1 MESFDHR
8 RHLRP
13 DPASL
18 DTIERRMPVRTPHSG
33 HLVLLWHHDPSRMC
47 AYETLDT
54 SESGARVRASCPL
67 LEGMTGVAVCLNP
80 GELTI
85 DRTVMVVWC
94 RGIRDANGRLTHH
107 EAGLRFF

>member
-1 MESFDHR
+1 MDSPHR
-8 RHLRP
+8 LTHVRP
-13 DPASL
+13 DQVFL
-18 DTIERRMPVRTPHSG
+18 DTIERRTSTRGHHSG

-54 SESGARVRASCPL
+54 SESGARVRASCPM

-94 RGIRDANGRLTHH
+94 RGVRDASGRLTHH

>member
-1 MESFDHR
+1 MDSPEKRNQVH
-8 RHLRP
+8 P
-13 DPASL
+13 DRAFL
-18 DTIERRMPVRTPHSG
+18 ETIERRVPSRAAHGG

-47 AYETLDT
+47 AYETIDT

-80 GELTI
+80 GELAI

-94 RGIRDANGRLTHH
+94 RGIRDGDGRLMHH
-107 EAGLRFF
+107 EAGLRYF

>member
-1 MESFDHR
+1 MDSPER
-8 RHLRP
+8 RAHVKP
-13 DPASL
+13 DQAFL
-18 DTIERRMPVRTPHSG
+18 DTIERRLPARSVHGG

-47 AYETLDT
+47 AYETVDT

-80 GELTI
+80 GELSI

-94 RGIRDANGRLTHH
+94 RGIRDGEGRLTHH